1 MVFFNW
7 DYYVVISIYKIIS
20 RAVCLVDNCLGKKCD
35 RLQTKINQGA
45 TMARKCFIIEMGM
58 GIDQH
63 GQEPTVAC
71 ARAVRNAIAHNALL
85 GVWEVAGLSDPNQMI
100 VEVKVAVPY
109 PEQVRAPEVLAVLPF
124 GSKTLIVEQGGMIV
138 AGRAIAS
145 LNDKN
150 DEMLIAVAAVSVF
163 VETED

>member
-1 MVFFNW
+1 M
-7 DYYVVISIYKIIS
+7 
-20 RAVCLVDNCLGKKCD
+20 VDNCFGKMCD

-85 GVWEVAGLSDPNQMI
+85 GIWEVAGLSDPNQMI

-109 PEQVRAPEVLAVLPF
+109 PEQVRAEEVLAVLPF

-163 VETED
+163 VETEN